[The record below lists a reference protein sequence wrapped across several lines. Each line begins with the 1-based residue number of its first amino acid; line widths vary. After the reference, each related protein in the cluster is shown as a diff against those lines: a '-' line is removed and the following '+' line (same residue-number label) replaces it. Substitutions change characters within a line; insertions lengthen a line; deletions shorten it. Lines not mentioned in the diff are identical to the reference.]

1 MEQQKMVEMFESI
14 PQFETYSN
22 YSHTLSRV
30 FKNNSL
36 KNLIDI
42 LKNPKKFHGGY
53 FLDEISK
60 KENDNEKVSS
70 VNIMKN
76 FYSNNSNSNS
86 PVKNTHKKTK
96 STINNNKIEIKRS
109 FLANCMNDVPDV
121 NKYNPNYNAIYKNVH
136 TFKILPPVNHNL
148 KNNKNKKK
156 NLIMIR
162 NNSANKIV
170 SKNNDE
176 KIYINH
182 MTEGNNKKKRKKI
195 ILPPIK
201 NINNNVKEIDKN
213 NHALK
218 FDNYTKRVFS
228 VKQTN
233 DKVSYLEPYNYL
245 KNLDKSID
253 FKKIPSRKENSL
265 INSSLLETPNF
276 CYYHPNYDII
286 YKSPIK
292 FSFKYDEKKKHNK
305 KFMMKKLLSS
315 FKCEPG
321 YHIIDVKKLDE
332 NNKDDKLR
340 ERLLQN

>member
-14 PQFETYSN
+14 PQFDTYSN
-22 YSHTLSRV
+22 YSNTLSRV

-36 KNLIDI
+36 KNLIEI
-42 LKNPKKFHGGY
+42 LKNPKKYHAGN
-53 FLDEISK
+53 FLDEMSK
-60 KENDNEKVSS
+60 KETDYEKNSS
-70 VNIMKN
+70 INLIKN
-76 FYSNNSNSNS
+76 YYNNSSNSNS
-86 PVKNTHKKTK
+86 PNKNLHKKTK
-96 STINNNKIEIKRS
+96 SLNNSNKIEIKRS
-109 FLANCMNDVPDV
+109 FLSNNINDVPDV

-136 TFKILPPVNHNL
+136 TFKIIPPINYH
-148 KNNKNKKK
+148 NKNEKKK
-156 NLIMIR
+156 NKIFR
-162 NNSANKIV
+162 NNSANKFI

-176 KIYINH
+176 KIYVSH

-201 NINNNVKEIDKN
+201 NINNNNKEINKN

-228 VKQTN
+228 VKKTN
-233 DKVSYLEPYNYL
+233 DKISYLEPYNYL
-245 KNLDKSID
+245 KHLDKAMD

-286 YKSPIK
+286 YKSPVK
-292 FSFKYDEKKKHNK
+292 FSFKYDEKKKLNK
-305 KFMMKKLLSS
+305 KFMMRKLLSS

-321 YHIIDVKKLDE
+321 YHIIDVKKL
-332 NNKDDKLR
+332 NNNNNLDDKLR